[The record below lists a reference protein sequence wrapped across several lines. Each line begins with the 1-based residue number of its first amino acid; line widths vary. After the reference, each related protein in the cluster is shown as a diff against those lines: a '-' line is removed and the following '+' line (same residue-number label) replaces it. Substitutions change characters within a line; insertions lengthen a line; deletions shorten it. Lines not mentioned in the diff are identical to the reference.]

1 VTGEQFLI
9 APPIIFASLIST
21 KPTIY
26 GKKKV
31 LMSYEKAKEAADF
44 IRSKYEKEIKVAL
57 VLGSGL
63 GAFADEV
70 ENAVEIPYEE
80 IPHFA
85 RSTVEGH
92 AGQLVLG
99 EVAGVSVA
107 VQQGR
112 FHYYEGYDIAQ
123 VVFPIRVFGVLGI
136 KNLILTNAARSV
148 DTDFKQGTLMLIRDH
163 INLMGVNPL
172 RGKNDERFGARFP
185 DMTEVYSLDYQEIV
199 ISEAKK
205 MAQEKAQKEQE
216 RTNKKQDVRSFLRRG
231 VYCALSGPSYETP
244 SEIRML
250 RLLGTDAVG
259 MSTIPEAIAARH
271 QGMKVIGISCI
282 TNMAAGISDDVIHHE
297 EVIET
302 GAKVAGIFKELLGRV
317 ISKLN

>member
-1 VTGEQFLI
+1 
-9 APPIIFASLIST
+9 
-21 KPTIY
+21 
-26 GKKKV
+26 
-31 LMSYEKAKEAADF
+31 MNYEKAQEAAEF
-44 IRSKYEKEIKVAL
+44 IRSKYEREIKVAL

-70 ENAVEIPYEE
+70 ENAVKIPYEE

-92 AGQLVLG
+92 AGRLVLG
-99 EVAGVSVA
+99 EVEGISVA

-112 FHYYEGYDIAQ
+112 FHFYEGYDIAQ

-136 KNLILTNAARSV
+136 KNLILTNAAGSV
-148 DTDFKQGTLMLIRDH
+148 DTDYKQGTLMLIRDH

-199 ISEAKK
+199 ISEAKQ
-205 MAQEKAQKEQE
+205 MAQEKAEKEE
-216 RTNKKQDVRSFLRRG
+216 KRTGKKQDEKSFLRRG
-231 VYCALSGPSYETP
+231 VYCGLSGPSYETP

-250 RLLGTDAVG
+250 RLLGSDAVG
-259 MSTIPEAIAARH
+259 MSTVPEAITAR
-271 QGMKVIGISCI
+271 QMDMKVVGISCI

-297 EVIET
+297 EVLEM
-302 GAKVAGIFKELLGRV
+302 GAKVAGTFKELLRRV
-317 ISKLN
+317 ISKLV

>member
-1 VTGEQFLI
+1 MNYEQ
-9 APPIIFASLIST
+9 T
-21 KPTIY
+21 Q
-26 GKKKV
+26 
-31 LMSYEKAKEAADF
+31 EAADF
-44 IRSKYEKEIKVAL
+44 IRSKYEKEIKVVL

-70 ENAVEIPYEE
+70 ENAVKIPYEE

-112 FHYYEGYDIAQ
+112 FHFYEGYEMSQ
-123 VVFPIRVFGVLGI
+123 VIFPIRTFGVLGI
-136 KNLILTNAARSV
+136 KNLILTNAAGSV
-148 DTDFKQGTLMLIRDH
+148 DTDFKKGTLMLIRDH

-172 RGKNDERFGARFP
+172 RGKNDERFGTRFP
-185 DMTEVYSLDYQEIV
+185 DMTEVYALDYQEIV

-205 MAQEKAQKEQE
+205 IAQEKAQTEQE
-216 RTNKKQDVRSFLRRG
+216 QTSKKQDVRSFLRRG

-259 MSTIPEAIAARH
+259 MSTVPEAIAARH

-282 TNMAAGISDDVIHHE
+282 TNMAAGISDDIIHHE
-297 EVIET
+297 DVIET
-302 GAKVAGIFKELLGRV
+302 GAKVAGIFKELLRRV